1 MWKFFHVPIIRRDKV
16 RSQKKIFTEERTPLG
31 MIDYFPLLI
40 LDRHAVHFHRSGKS
54 LEITRTVSREQ
65 GSILE
70 KVATSVAT
78 TVIWPRNGRPW
89 RVVDLSRWK
98 GWSRTDSDTRQSPSG
113 GRKKGELFAV
123 WKRYNSSWKW
133 CLTYLDMALYHR
145 TLHRISTLDHSLMRG
160 IYIYIRIRVILKLLL
175 ILVADPHMCS
185 NLIVANACITCV
197 LQCH

>member
-16 RSQKKIFTEERTPLG
+16 RSQKKIFTEEKTPLG

-123 WKRYNSSWKW
+123 
-133 CLTYLDMALYHR
+133 
-145 TLHRISTLDHSLMRG
+145 
-160 IYIYIRIRVILKLLL
+160 
-175 ILVADPHMCS
+175 
-185 NLIVANACITCV
+185 
-197 LQCH
+197 